1 MSGDS
6 AAMVQPGQKIGD
18 PELLAITDSEMRQA
32 IAYMGGKLSE
42 QRRRNEYYYLGL
54 AKGELAPPSIDGRS
68 SVVATDVADTV
79 EWMLPSLLKTF
90 AATDSAV
97 EFAPTQPQDE
107 AAAKQATDV
116 VNYVFHK
123 QNPGFQL
130 LYTWFKDA
138 LLQKVGVL
146 KVWWDDRDDD
156 TTEEYDDQSAE
167 DLALLMSDPSIEIV
181 AASPDSDDEAEEGA
195 TDGAPRWT
203 VRIRRK
209 SVGQVRVEAVPPEEF
224 LISRRAKS
232 LTDTPFCAHRVE
244 RTISDLRA
252 MGYKGVDELS
262 SDDTAAS
269 LNGERIERRSFDD
282 ELAYIDGQHTAGE
295 SSQRTL
301 WVTECYLRLDY
312 DRDGV
317 AEWRKVVRAGG
328 KILENEE
335 CDGPP
340 FVAITPIPLPHRF
353 FGLCPADQAVEVQRV
368 KTSVMRSLIDNLYLS
383 INGRSFAVE
392 GQVNLDDLLTV
403 RPGGVVRVKSPGA
416 VGPLQAGMGDVR
428 GGYQMLEQLETW
440 KENRTGWT
448 RYSQGSD
455 ADSLN
460 KTATGVNI
468 ITGKSDMRVELIAR
482 VFAETGVKDLF
493 RRILKLISQYQRQA
507 MTVQLTGG
515 WVQINP
521 REWRNQFDF
530 SVNVG
535 LGTGNKD
542 QVVSHLTALGQALQQ
557 VAPMGLVTPRNAF
570 NLVVEMARNM
580 GLKNPE
586 KYVTDPD
593 QIAQE
598 QAGQPPKPDPQ
609 MQEMQAKMQLERDR
623 MMLEAQIKREQM
635 GIEAQLKAEELRI
648 KAQAEQAKLS
658 ADFETAVRAEVARF
672 LAGGHVGAGDGL
684 VSTQ

>member
-1 MSGDS
+1 MTG
-6 AAMVQPGQKIGD
+6 VQPGQPIGES
-18 PELLAITDSEMRQA
+18 ELLAITDNEMRQA

-54 AKGELAPPSIDGRS
+54 AKGELAPPSIDSRS
-68 SVVATDVADTV
+68 AVVSTDVADTV

-146 KVWWDDRDDD
+146 KLWWDDREDD
-156 TTEEYDDQSAE
+156 TTEEYEDQGPE
-167 DLALLMSDPSIEIV
+167 DLALLMQDPSVEIV
-181 AASPDSDDEAEEGA
+181 AASPDGGDEAEEGI
-195 TDGAPRWT
+195 TDGHPRWT
-203 VRIRRK
+203 VRIRRR

-244 RTISDLRA
+244 RTLSDLRA
-252 MGYKGVDELS
+252 MGYKGVDELA

-368 KTSVMRSLIDNLYLS
+368 KTAVMRSLIDNLYLS
-383 INGRSFAVE
+383 INGRSYAVE

-403 RPGGVVRVKSPGA
+403 RPGGVVRVKSPAA
-416 VGPLQAGMGDVR
+416 VGPLQVGMGDAR
-428 GGYQMLEQLETW
+428 GGYQMLEQLENW

-448 RYSQGSD
+448 RYSQGTG

-468 ITGKSDMRVELIAR
+468 ITGKSDMRLELIAR

-493 RRILKLISQYQRQA
+493 RRILKLVSQYQRQA

-515 WVQINP
+515 WAQVNP

-542 QVVSHLTALGQALQQ
+542 QVVAHLSALGQVLQQ

-593 QIAQE
+593 QIAQ
-598 QAGQPPKPDPQ
+598 QNAGQPPKPDPK
-609 MQEMQAKMQLERDR
+609 MEEMQARMQLEQAR
-623 MMLEAQIKREQM
+623 MQLDAQLKREQM
-635 GIEAQLKAEELRI
+635 GIDAQLKAEELRI
-648 KAQAEQAKLS
+648 KAQAEQVKLS
-658 ADFETAVRAEVARF
+658 GEFEAAVRAEVARF
-672 LAGGHVGAGDGL
+672 LAGGNVGAGDGL